1 MTEVLYEQIVHIT
14 EEYLGPAAKRFINRQ
29 IEFHLEKK
37 PSEVTQQDVTKL
49 AEWGKVSLGLLTEDK
64 NMVDEFEK
72 KMMMLAPQGAK
83 A

>member
-37 PSEVTQQDVTKL
+37 PAEVTTQDVPKL

-64 NMVDEFEK
+64 AMVDAFEHK
-72 KMMMLAPQGAK
+72 IMELVPAGQK